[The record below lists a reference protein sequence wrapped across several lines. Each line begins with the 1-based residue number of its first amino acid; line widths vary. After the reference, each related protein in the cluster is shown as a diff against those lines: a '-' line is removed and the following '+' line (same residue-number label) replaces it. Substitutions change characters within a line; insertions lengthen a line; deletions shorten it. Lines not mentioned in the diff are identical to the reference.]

1 MHRNMPLI
9 RCPNCK
15 KTLKIS
21 VPQKPTRFRCQACK
35 CVFPMSPDPQ
45 HRVASPI
52 DELIAKISTWYTTGV
67 KPLLGELHEPKLS
80 ELDADLAN
88 LLRTAEECDGAL
100 EVCFLGMAGVGK
112 STIIN
117 ALAFDKEM
125 VLPTG
130 GVGPLTAQAMSVRDA
145 VGVVPLEG
153 VEAMPSL
160 DGNME
165 RPDPV

>member
-1 MHRNMPLI
+1 
-9 RCPNCK
+9 
-15 KTLKIS
+15 
-21 VPQKPTRFRCQACK
+21 
-35 CVFPMSPDPQ
+35 MSPDPQ

-88 LLRTAEECDGAL
+88 LLRTAEECDSAL

-130 GVGPLTAQAMSVRDA
+130 GVGPLTAQAMTVRY
-145 VGVVPLEG
+145 GEIPKLEIEYHSG
-153 VEAMPSL
+153 ARLNQVIFALDTNLRSKGKTLSSCLRRWDREGRTSRRRPTPS
-160 DGNME
+160 
-165 RPDPV
+165 